1 MGKMQEAV
9 QGALAT
15 LAPEAKK
22 IKRAFYDFS
31 VSPYSY
37 DFAVFLMAARAN
49 ECEDVVLVPGTR
61 WVKGPNGTPVEFQKC
76 TPGEQEYRLNALIRG
91 LCPKAI
97 VCQTRDEARSWWHE
111 DCFPPGYTVDK
122 PIQAHTVGAILKQL
136 KILPFM
142 PLEASTNEVIADGW
156 NDPKMVVVTI
166 RQSHIKS
173 GRNSTIE
180 EWIKAADW
188 MKSVGLVP
196 VFVPDTENPDTIFG
210 EHQSCPKAAMDVQY
224 RLALYEKAYLNIG
237 VNNGPM
243 ALNMFSRRPMLY
255 FRPIT
260 HGYHESTAEFWR
272 ANGVPVRSQM
282 PWFSIIQRIVWEGTD
297 DFENIKL
304 NTERWLKAREE
315 EKDEWPLAVAPT
327 YPIYG
332 VVEKAG
338 RAEQMSAAI
347 KAAKENGWKQMV
359 RKSHSNDVMSIVCY
373 GPSLRDTWKH
383 IKRPIMTVS
392 GAHDFLIGRGIVP
405 DYHVDCDP
413 RDHKVKMLH
422 PAKAVKYR
430 MATCCH
436 PSLWEKLKDYDVE
449 LWHLHNDS
457 HTEEWVRE
465 NDPGANMLGG
475 GSTAGM
481 RALEVASMLGYRRF
495 EIHGMDSSYESEAV
509 RHAGPHGGK
518 KQNVVEVNV
527 DGFWFKSSPQMVE
540 AAKEVITFL
549 QNYDVELT
557 FHGEGLTQAMVQHF
571 LRRFRVIELPIKSNE
586 RKGVA

>member
-1 MGKMQEAV
+1 METTQQKAV
-9 QGALAT
+9 
-15 LAPEAKK
+15 
-22 IKRAFYDFS
+22 KRGFYDFS
-31 VSPYSY
+31 CSPFSY

-49 ECEDVVLVPGTR
+49 DCDEIVLVPGKR
-61 WVKGPNGTPVEFQKC
+61 MVKGPNGEEIEFQKC
-76 TPGEQEYRLNALIRG
+76 TPGEQEYRLNSIIKG

-97 VCQTRDEARSWWHE
+97 ECQTREEAKLLWHE
-111 DCFPPGYTVDK
+111 DCFPPGYTVEK
-122 PIQAHTVGAILKQL
+122 PVQAHTVGAILKQL
-136 KILPFM
+136 KILPYM
-142 PLEASTNEVIADGW
+142 PTAEYTAEVTTDGW
-156 NDPKMVVVTI
+156 NDPKMVVITI
-166 RQSHIKS
+166 RNSHIKS
-173 GRNSTIE
+173 GRNSMVE

-188 MKSVGLVP
+188 MKSVGLAP
-196 VFVPDTENPDTIFG
+196 VFVPDTEYPNMPFG
-210 EHQSCPKAAMDVQY
+210 EHKSCPKASLDVQY

-243 ALNMFSRRPMLY
+243 ALNLFSRRPVMY

-282 PWFSIIQRIVWEGTD
+282 PWFSIVQRIIWEGTD
-297 DFENIKL
+297 DFENIKI

-332 VVEKAG
+332 VADKVERGA
-338 RAEQMSAAI
+338 QMSIAKDAA
-347 KAAKENGWKQMV
+347 AANGWKQMV
-359 RKSHSNDVMSIVCY
+359 RKSHGPDVMSIVCY

-392 GAHDFLIGRGIVP
+392 GAHDFLIGRGVVP

-436 PSLWEKLKDYDVE
+436 PSLWEKLKGYDVE
-449 LWHLHNDS
+449 LWHLHNDA
-457 HTEEWVRE
+457 HTEEWVRA

-495 EIHGMDSSYESEAV
+495 EIHGMDASYESAEV
-509 RHAGPHGGK
+509 RHAGPHDGK

-527 DGFWFKSSPQMVE
+527 DGAWFKSSPQMVE
-540 AAKEVITFL
+540 AAKEVITFI
-549 QNYDVELT
+549 QNYDCELS
-557 FHGEGLTQAMVQHF
+557 FHGHGLTQAMVMHF
-571 LRRFRVIELPIKSNE
+571 LRRFRVIELKST
-586 RKGVA
+586 KGDRQHGRSS